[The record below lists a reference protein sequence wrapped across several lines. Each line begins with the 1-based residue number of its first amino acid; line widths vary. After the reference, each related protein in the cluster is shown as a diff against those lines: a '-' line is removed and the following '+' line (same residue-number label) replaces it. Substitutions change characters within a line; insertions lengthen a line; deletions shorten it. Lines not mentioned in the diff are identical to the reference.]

1 MSDPDTDLFSFDFET
16 ITVPSKEVALVKDKI
31 PSPVGNRHYVGLR
44 IPKGHS
50 ERIFRNVI
58 GAAYTAWVGNRGV
71 LPSVDDIHRY
81 YPEVAKRK
89 ISAILATEEFAEAI
103 RNRGLPWDAGNYR
116 AGLTAAQ
123 QFAISIITNPTDK
136 RNLKAKL
143 ASAGVT
149 YAQYRA
155 WLKDPLF
162 NRYLN
167 TVTEGMLSEHT
178 GDLHTAL
185 MNRALNGDLNAIKY
199 VYELNGRFD
208 PASRQ
213 MADVTVLVERIIEIV
228 MRNVSDPVVLAKIAG
243 EMRGVISSGTI
254 KGEISA

>member
-1 MSDPDTDLFSFDFET
+1 MSEFSFDFD
-16 ITVPSKEVALVKDKI
+16 IGPSKEVSTPKVPKEQL
-31 PSPVGNRHYVGLR
+31 PTPVGARHYVGLR

-58 GAAYTAWVGNRGV
+58 SAAYTAWVGNRGTM

-81 YPEVAKRK
+81 YPECAKRK
-89 ISAILATEEFAEAI
+89 ISAIIATEEFGEAI
-103 RNRGLPWDAGNYR
+103 RNRGLPWNSGDYR
-116 AGLTAAQ
+116 AGLTSTQ

-136 RNLKAKL
+136 RGLKAKL

-149 YAQYRA
+149 YSQYRA
-155 WLKDPLF
+155 WLKDPVF
-162 NRYLN
+162 NRYMN
-167 TVTEGMLSEHT
+167 TITEGMLSDHT

-213 MADVTVLVERIIEIV
+213 MQDVSVLVERIIEIV
-228 MRNVSDPVVLAKIAG
+228 IKNIHDPVVLNKITG
-243 EMRGVISSGTI
+243 EMRGVIAGNTI

>member
-1 MSDPDTDLFSFDFET
+1 MSADFSFDFEVIET
-16 ITVPSKEVALVKDKI
+16 PATKEVSLKSTI

-50 ERIFRNVI
+50 ERVFRNVI
-58 GAAYTAWVGNRGV
+58 SAAYTAWVGNRGS
-71 LPSVDDIHRY
+71 LPSVDDVHRY

-89 ISAILATEEFAEAI
+89 ISAILATDEFAEAI
-103 RNRGLPWDAGNYR
+103 RNRGIPWNNGNYR
-116 AGLTAAQ
+116 AGLTATQ

-136 RNLKAKL
+136 RSLKNKL

-149 YAQYRA
+149 YPQYRA

-162 NRYLN
+162 SRYLN
-167 TVTEGMLSEHT
+167 SLTEGMLVDHV

-185 MNRALNGDLNAIKY
+185 MNRALNGDLAAIKY

-213 MADVTVLVERIIEIV
+213 MADVSVLVEKIIEIV
-228 MRNVSDPVVLAKIAG
+228 MRNVSDPVVLSKIAG
-243 EMRGVISSGTI
+243 EMRGVISGPTI
-254 KGEISA
+254 KGEIGA